1 MMKPPSW
8 IGLRPRV
15 STVATVTQYPGTAPA
30 RTMIRLPIAVLYR
43 ISLPLVSKA
52 IQGSNKSQTLVQVA
66 ESSDLLS
73 GRSMRGRVANSGEDS
88 CVVQRKAVVGNIQE
102 EPGEGTAMES

>member
-8 IGLRPRV
+8 MGLRPRV

-43 ISLPLVSKA
+43 ISLLIVSKA
-52 IQGSNKSQTLVQVA
+52 VRGDDSPQNSDTGRKKVGLTKWTWHVR
-66 ESSDLLS
+66 SSS
-73 GRSMRGRVANSGEDS
+73 RWR
-88 CVVQRKAVVGNIQE
+88 
-102 EPGEGTAMES
+102 